1 MKPLDGHS
9 IDVVRIRQCYYD
21 YDFLS
26 TSRDVWVDRLPK
38 MFFFFF
44 FFRVNWLLP
53 ATSLLVTFDFKF
65 KTAFPW
71 LASAKPLDFFV

>member
-1 MKPLDGHS
+1 MKPVDGHS

-44 FFRVNWLLP
+44 LLQ
-53 ATSLLVTFDFKF
+53 SQ
-65 KTAFPW
+65 
-71 LASAKPLDFFV
+71 LAPTGHVLAGHV

>member
-1 MKPLDGHS
+1 M
-9 IDVVRIRQCYYD
+9 
-21 YDFLS
+21 
-26 TSRDVWVDRLPK
+26 
-38 MFFFFF
+38 FFFF